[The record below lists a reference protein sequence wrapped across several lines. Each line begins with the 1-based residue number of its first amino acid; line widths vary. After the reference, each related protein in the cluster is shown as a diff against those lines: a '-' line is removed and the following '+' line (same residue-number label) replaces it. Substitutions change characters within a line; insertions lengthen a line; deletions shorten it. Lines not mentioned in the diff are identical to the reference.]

1 MASNNVT
8 HPSTHS
14 VHVAKENLQTLL
26 VKNLRLPPYQ
36 RRYCWGK
43 QQVTQLIEDIDKL
56 LYALSGNNVNQ
67 PVIPLFLGTII
78 LHQQTNCSEKEIEFD
93 LVDGQQR
100 CLTLCLLVMAI
111 KENDNSSAIIDEL
124 LSHKGLNL
132 LKATFTNREAQQQ
145 LASNF
150 ALIKSIISTK
160 EWGTNKLQLTYLMEQ
175 CEFVVITINSVDQAF
190 AFFDSQ
196 NSAGKR
202 LSEFDLLKARHLR
215 GVVSD
220 SSVGIGCSRIWE
232 EYENLKL
239 NSCYSQH
246 VAYYLTEQLIGRA
259 RQRQRGKRVD
269 KLQLASEFSVLTQKP
284 FDSQRGKIPA
294 SVQLGV
300 QSNSQLYQNWQVH
313 YHPDK
318 RNTFPFTFSTELQL
332 GGGNKLLYSLDK
344 VSELPLQ
351 LNQPLIGGEQFF
363 IFIAKYAE
371 LYKQLF
377 VSDIAQ
383 QNEPKDQIEGN
394 KPIQERL
401 LSLHREQ
408 EYKQGRGYPRL
419 IQSWQALVLFYVDR
433 FGQDENFN
441 EFVQLSDQYIFSLR
455 ILLVQLRRASIE
467 NKLLGEALF
476 ARLLQLPTSKQ
487 TVDFILQLIDQ
498 SASELELLKQ
508 TKGEIKGVRK
518 KYMDSFYWNKDEKMI
533 SHKKSPNRLSTLLIE
548 IKDSTM
554 EAVSA

>member
-1 MASNNVT
+1 MAENNDT
-8 HPSTHS
+8 PSTNGVS
-14 VHVAKENLQTLL
+14 VEKVNLQTLL

-43 QQVTQLIEDIDKL
+43 QQVTQLIADIDKL
-56 LYALSGNNVNQ
+56 FYPVSGNNENK

-78 LHQQTNCSEKEIEFD
+78 LHQQTNVAGTETDFD

-100 CLTLCLLVMAI
+100 SLTLCLLVMAI
-111 KENDNSSAIIDEL
+111 KENDNSSANIIGEL
-124 LSHKGLNL
+124 LSNKDLNL
-132 LKATFTNREAQQQ
+132 LKATFTNHEAQQQ

-160 EWGTNKLQLTYLMEQ
+160 EWATNKSQISYFLEQ
-175 CEFVVITINSVDQAF
+175 CEFVVITITSIDQAF

-220 SSVGIGCSRIWE
+220 PSVGIGCSRIWE

-259 RQRQRGKRVD
+259 RQRQRGKHVD
-269 KLQLASEFSVLTQKP
+269 KLHLASEFSVLTEKY
-284 FDSQRGKIPA
+284 FDSEKSQISA
-294 SVQLGV
+294 SVQLAV
-300 QSNSQLYQNWQVH
+300 QSNSKLYQNWHVH

-332 GGGNKLLYSLDK
+332 GGGNKLMYSLDN

-377 VSDIAQ
+377 FSDIVQ
-383 QNEPKDQIEGN
+383 QSETNVQTERT
-394 KPIQERL
+394 KPIQERFL
-401 LSLHREQ
+401 LLHREQ

-433 FGQDENFN
+433 FGQDENFDD
-441 EFVQLSDQYIFSLR
+441 FVQLSDQYIFSLR
-455 ILLVQLRRASIE
+455 ILLIQVKRSSIE
-467 NKLLGEALF
+467 KKILEDGLF
-476 ARLLQLPTSKQ
+476 IRLLQLPTSKQ
-487 TVDFILQLIDQ
+487 AVEFIIQLIEARAAGSDLFERMQ
-498 SASELELLKQ
+498 
-508 TKGEIKGVRK
+508 GEIKGMRET
-518 KYMDSFYWNKDEKMI
+518 YMKSFYWHQDETRI
-533 SHKKSPNRLSTLLIE
+533 SHQKLDNSLTRLLMKIKKNV
-548 IKDSTM
+548 M
-554 EAVSA
+554 EQVR